1 MTNIFSCQIN
11 NLWTFK
17 VMTNIVS
24 CQANSLWTLKMINFQ
39 WKKRRETE
47 AERELWALSN
57 FSATLCSQGIR
68 NTKYKL
74 RIYKLFSRNT
84 KYQKQLTNDK
94 WQIVKLLLFWFG
106 LFHTWNPNDKCC
118 FSVID
123 SLYPNFTFFYFG
135 FAEAFERLQ
144 ISWTV
149 WQENFQC
156 ITFLHISYNIHQIF
170 LSWCCCTWVVSDTQN
185 ILNGLTGKLSKRHL
199 PT

>member
-1 MTNIFSCQIN
+1 
-11 NLWTFK
+11 
-17 VMTNIVS
+17 MTNIVS

-94 WQIVKLLLFWFG
+94 LSNFCVVLTLKEYIYF
-106 LFHTWNPNDKCC
+106 C
-118 FSVID
+118 VI
-123 SLYPNFTFFYFG
+123 FFYFDLVC
-135 FAEAFERLQ
+135 FIHETLMINAVFQSLIVFIQILLFSILVLLRRLRDSKYREQ
-144 ISWTV
+144 SDRKTFNVSPSYIFPTISIKYFYHDVAVPELFQTLRISWTV
-149 WQENFQC
+149 WQEN
-156 ITFLHISYNIHQIF
+156 S
-170 LSWCCCTWVVSDTQN
+170 
-185 ILNGLTGKLSKRHL
+185 
-199 PT
+199 